1 MSYGALLPIVS
12 PLCFRV
18 ACCVAVLL
26 VVSSLHGPAL
36 YHSMGLLVVLSSRG
50 PASTQWCAA
59 PQHVTITL
67 SRQGV
72 LLPVVLPCHHH
83 TITPGCALLPIVSC
97 HHTVVHCSLSCCC
110 LAVAPSRCGALLPI
124 MSLSHHCARVCCS
137 PSYCRHAIVPGCTA
151 PCHIVYLAVARCCP
165 LCCHCHRI
173 VARDA
178 MTTLLLVLP
187 VVPLLRCCWWC
198 HGSPSV
204 VAAPARLGVGAGA
217 SPWHEGVGMVV
228 GASKQNVMSEKIK

>member
-1 MSYGALLPIVS
+1 MVLLHVIRCAAAHCVTIVLSCCVLRCS
-12 PLCFRV
+12 PACCVIVAWSCIVPQHGPACRV
-18 ACCVAVLL
+18 VITRSCIDAMVRCSPTCHHHTVTPGCAAPCCVAVSPSHCHTR
-26 VVSSLHGPAL
+26 VCS
-36 YHSMGLLVVLSSRG
+36 
-50 PASTQWCAA
+50 A
-59 PQHVTITL
+59 PHRVT
-67 SRQGV
+67 
-72 LLPVVLPCHHH
+72 
-83 TITPGCALLPIVSC
+83 
-97 HHTVVHCSLSCCC
+97 
-110 LAVAPSRCGALLPI
+110 PSHCGALLPV
-124 MSLSHHCARVCCS
+124 MLLSHHCARVCCS
-137 PSYCRHAIVPGCTA
+137 PSCRRHAIAPGCTA
-151 PCHIVYLAVARCCP
+151 PRHIVYLAVARCCP

-187 VVPLLRCCWWC
+187 IVPLLRCCWWC